1 MQVLNFIIKNILTQA
16 SVVVGLIAL
25 LGLVLQ
31 KKPIGTVVSG
41 TMKTILG
48 FLVLSAGSSVIQGSL
63 AIFGDLFNKAFG
75 LKGLVASI
83 EGING
88 QAMTDLGLG
97 SEIAI
102 TLAGIFIVNI
112 ILARITPFKY
122 ILRSIC
128 LLLWIKRTSIDH
140 HRINR
145 WWCICNI
152 NASIRTA
159 SYAADHR

>member
-63 AIFGDLFNKAFG
+63 AIFGDLFNKACPVKKMY
-75 LKGLVASI
+75 L
-83 EGING
+83 NG
-88 QAMTDLGLG
+88 VIRAKIILTIKIPANV
-97 SEIAI
+97 IAI
-102 TLAGIFIVNI
+102 SD
-112 ILARITPFKY
+112 PSP
-122 ILRSIC
+122 RSVI
-128 LLLWIKRTSIDH
+128 
-140 HRINR
+140 
-145 WWCICNI
+145 
-152 NASIRTA
+152 A
-159 SYAADHR
+159 

>member
-112 ILARITPFKY
+112 ILARITPFK
-122 ILRSIC
+122 
-128 LLLWIKRTSIDH
+128 
-140 HRINR
+140 
-145 WWCICNI
+145 
-152 NASIRTA
+152 
-159 SYAADHR
+159 